1 MVPWWNLFQDTIVA
15 VASGG
20 IDRRILET
28 PNGTNVRLIKQWTGN
43 MVEVDN
49 DRGFVGKLLR
59 ERNQSQV
66 KDHLVQRKHFESRKS
81 FSGVG
86 KHR

>member
-1 MVPWWNLFQDTIVA
+1 MVAWWNLFQDTIVA
-15 VASGG
+15 VAFGG

-49 DRGFVGKLLR
+49 DQGLLGI
-59 ERNQSQV
+59 
-66 KDHLVQRKHFESRKS
+66 F
-81 FSGVG
+81 
-86 KHR
+86 